1 MSLKK
6 MTIKIKKSFQII
18 FLDSPPIQNKK
29 IFSLED
35 RVGGVM
41 NKVAQHLKK

>member
-1 MSLKK
+1 MIAPLS
-6 MTIKIKKSFQII
+6 KI
-18 FLDSPPIQNKK
+18 KK

-41 NKVAQHLKK
+41 NKVAQHFKK